1 MIAFIFLELKES
13 SEFDKRKAA
22 IAEFNKVGSVFVCFF
37 SIVLCFHVS
46 SFLLFIITSFSSFE
60 LFPFHP
66 SIRSFNYSF
75 LPPLAPFTP
84 RSFHPRSFH
93 PRSFHPRSF
102 HPRSFH
108 HRSFHP
114 RSFHP
119 RSFHSL
125 FLSPSFLSLLVPFT
139 LVPFTLV
146 PFTLVSFT
154 LVPFILRT
162 FNPSFFPSL
171 VPLTLSS
178 SQTSFAAHFVSSLL
192 SLFLPYRTSLLTLRT
207 LHPPVPTISIPLPPP
222 LHSTALSFHTSFP
235 LPLIPSTLC
244 VSLPSFLRT
253 HSSSNLKFF
262 PPFFSP
268 NPLSSHYSF
277 LPWPLAHYSFLPTLL
292 PFLASPFLASPFLFV
307 PVSLRP
313 IFFASTHLFSLLSPF
328 PFLMFIYSLPK
339 ANRWRKRGIS
349 LVPLKYGITWEN
361 SRFTAY
367 VAIFRK
373 DGTVS
378 ITHGGI
384 EMGQGINTKVYIH
397 HPTCHPNPEIIS
409 NYCRS
414 V

>member
-1 MIAFIFLELKES
+1 MSPHF
-13 SEFDKRKAA
+13 
-22 IAEFNKVGSVFVCFF
+22 FF
-37 SIVLCFHVS
+37 SLLHPSLHSNCFLSTLRFVPSTTHS
-46 SFLLFIITSFSSFE
+46 
-60 LFPFHP
+60 FHP
-66 SIRSFNYSF
+66 LLLSLLVPFTLVPF
-75 LPPLAPFTP
+75 TLAPFTP

-102 HPRSFH
+102 N
-108 HRSFHP
+108 
-114 RSFHP
+114 P
-119 RSFHSL
+119 RSFHSS

-154 LVPFILRT
+154 LRT
-162 FNPSFFPSL
+162 FSPSFFPSL

-207 LHPPVPTISIPLPPP
+207 LHPPVPTNTIPLPPP
-222 LHSTALSFHTSFP
+222 SFYCSF
-235 LPLIPSTLC
+235 LPHFVPITPYSFYTLCLPSLIPPNPFFLQSQ
-244 VSLPSFLRT
+244 VLPT
-253 HSSSNLKFF
+253 
-262 PPFFSP
+262 PFFSE
-268 NPLSSHYSF
+268 SS
-277 LPWPLAHYSFLPTLL
+277 LL
-292 PFLASPFLASPFLFV
+292 PLFIPPMATSLLFFSSNPTSLPRLSLPRLSLPRLSLPRLSLPLRSRFSSCHFFCIYASFP
-307 PVSLRP
+307 
-313 IFFASTHLFSLLSPF
+313 LLSPF

-397 HPTCHPNPEIIS
+397 HPTCHHNPEIIS
-409 NYCRS
+409 NYVLQICLDVIRMERLTQLIALL
-414 V
+414 